1 MKIDNVQ
8 VTNLEFAIISALG
21 TLIDSQFGLSNFE
34 DLEYYIKSKHYNLY
48 NNIRAYIDYIEKE
61 NNGLV
66 SYTIIGDK
74 DMQRIQNL
82 PQDEYIEFLKK
93 IFVSWRIDDEYST
106 CSYWD
111 LMLLLKDMNEE
122 DPLVNYIWQLP
133 YATKLIFKN
142 FVDIPSFRYIMHFI
156 HSAY

>member
-1 MKIDNVQ
+1 MKVDNVQ
-8 VTNLEFAIISALG
+8 VTNLEFAITSALD

-34 DLEYYIKSKHYNLY
+34 DLEYYIKSKHYDLY
-48 NNIRAYIDYIEKE
+48 NNIRAYMDYIEKE

-93 IFVSWRIDDEYST
+93 IFVSWRIDGQYST
-106 CSYWD
+106 YSYWD
-111 LMLLLKDMNEE
+111 LILLLEDMNED

-142 FVDIPSFRYIMHFI
+142 FIDKK
-156 HSAY
+156 

>member
-1 MKIDNVQ
+1 MKVDNVQ
-8 VTNLEFAIISALG
+8 VTNLEFAITSALD
-21 TLIDSQFGLSNFE
+21 TLIDSQFGLSSFE
-34 DLEYYIKSKHYNLY
+34 DLEYYIKSKHYDLY
-48 NNIRAYIDYIEKE
+48 NNIRAYMNYIEKE

-93 IFVSWRIDDEYST
+93 IFVSWRIDGEYST
-106 CSYWD
+106 YSYWD
-111 LMLLLKDMNEE
+111 LVLLLEDMNED

-142 FVDIPSFRYIMHFI
+142 FIDKK
-156 HSAY
+156 

>member
-8 VTNLEFAIISALG
+8 VTNLEFAVTSALD

-34 DLEYYIKSKHYNLY
+34 DLEYYIKNKCHGLY
-48 NNIRAYIDYIEKE
+48 NNIRAYMDYIERE

-66 SYTIIGDK
+66 SYTIIGYK

-93 IFVSWRIDDEYST
+93 IFVSWRIDGQYST

-122 DPLVNYIWQLP
+122 DPLVAQIWQLP

-142 FVDIPSFRYIMHFI
+142 FVDKK
-156 HSAY
+156 

>member
-1 MKIDNVQ
+1 MKVDNVQ
-8 VTNLEFAIISALG
+8 VTNLEFAVISALD
-21 TLIDSQFGLSNFE
+21 TLIDSQFGLSSFE
-34 DLEYYIKSKHYNLY
+34 DLEYYIKSKCYGLY
-48 NNIRAYIDYIEKE
+48 NNIRAYMDYIERE

-93 IFVSWRIDDEYST
+93 IFVSWRIDGQYST
-106 CSYWD
+106 YSYWD
-111 LMLLLKDMNEE
+111 LILLLEDMNED

-142 FVDIPSFRYIMHFI
+142 FVDKK
-156 HSAY
+156 

>member
-8 VTNLEFAIISALG
+8 VTNLEFAVTSALD
-21 TLIDSQFGLSNFE
+21 TLIDSQFGLSSFE
-34 DLEYYIKSKHYNLY
+34 DLEYYIKSKHYDLY
-48 NNIRAYIDYIEKE
+48 NNIRAYMNYIEKE

-93 IFVSWRIDDEYST
+93 IFVSWRIDGQYST
-106 CSYWD
+106 YSYWD
-111 LMLLLKDMNEE
+111 LILLLEDMNED

-142 FVDIPSFRYIMHFI
+142 FIDKK
-156 HSAY
+156 

>member
-1 MKIDNVQ
+1 MKVDNIQ
-8 VTNLEFAIISALG
+8 VTNLEFAITSALD
-21 TLIDSQFGLSNFE
+21 TLIDSQFGLSSFE

-48 NNIRAYIDYIEKE
+48 NNIRAYMDYIEKE
-61 NNGLV
+61 NNGIV

-93 IFVSWRIDDEYST
+93 IFVSWRIDGQYST
-106 CSYWD
+106 YSYWD
-111 LMLLLKDMNEE
+111 LILLLEDMNED

-142 FVDIPSFRYIMHFI
+142 FIDKK
-156 HSAY
+156 

>member
-8 VTNLEFAIISALG
+8 VTNLEFAVTSALD
-21 TLIDSQFGLSNFE
+21 TLIDSQFGLSSFE
-34 DLEYYIKSKHYNLY
+34 DLEYYIKSKHYDLY
-48 NNIRAYIDYIEKE
+48 NNIRAYMDYIERE

-82 PQDEYIEFLKK
+82 PQDEYIVFLKK
-93 IFVSWRIDDEYST
+93 IFVSWRIDGQYST
-106 CSYWD
+106 YSYWD
-111 LMLLLKDMNEE
+111 LILLLEDMNED

-142 FVDIPSFRYIMHFI
+142 FVDKK
-156 HSAY
+156 

>member
-8 VTNLEFAIISALG
+8 VTNLEFAVTSALD
-21 TLIDSQFGLSNFE
+21 TLIDSQFGLSSFE
-34 DLEYYIKSKHYNLY
+34 DLEYYIKSKHYDLY
-48 NNIRAYIDYIEKE
+48 NNIRAYMNYIEKE

-93 IFVSWRIDDEYST
+93 IFVSWRIDGQYST
-106 CSYWD
+106 YSYWD
-111 LMLLLKDMNEE
+111 LILLLEDMNE
-122 DPLVNYIWQLP
+122 DDTLVNYIWQLP

-142 FVDIPSFRYIMHFI
+142 FVDKK
-156 HSAY
+156 

>member
-8 VTNLEFAIISALG
+8 VTNLEFAITSALD
-21 TLIDSQFGLSNFE
+21 TLIDSQFGLSNLE
-34 DLEYYIKSKHYNLY
+34 DLECYIKSKHYNLY
-48 NNIRAYIDYIEKE
+48 NNIRAYMDYIEKE

-93 IFVSWRIDDEYST
+93 IFVSWRINGKYYT

-111 LMLLLKDMNEE
+111 LILLLEDMNED

-142 FVDIPSFRYIMHFI
+142 FVDKK
-156 HSAY
+156 

>member
-8 VTNLEFAIISALG
+8 VTNLEFAVTSALD
-21 TLIDSQFGLSNFE
+21 TLIDSQFGLSSFE
-34 DLEYYIKSKHYNLY
+34 DLEYYIKSKHYDLY
-48 NNIRAYIDYIEKE
+48 NNIRAYMNYIEKE

-93 IFVSWRIDDEYST
+93 IFVSWRIDGQYST
-106 CSYWD
+106 YSYWD
-111 LMLLLKDMNEE
+111 LILLLEDMNEN

-142 FVDIPSFRYIMHFI
+142 FVDKK
-156 HSAY
+156 

>member
-8 VTNLEFAIISALG
+8 VTNLEFAVTSALD
-21 TLIDSQFGLSNFE
+21 TLIDSQFGLSSFE
-34 DLEYYIKSKHYNLY
+34 DLEYYIKSKHYDLY
-48 NNIRAYIDYIEKE
+48 NNIRAYMNYIEKE

-93 IFVSWRIDDEYST
+93 IFVSWRIDGQYST
-106 CSYWD
+106 YSYWD
-111 LMLLLKDMNEE
+111 LILLLEDMNED

-133 YATKLIFKN
+133 YATKLIFQN
-142 FVDIPSFRYIMHFI
+142 FIDKK
-156 HSAY
+156 

>member
-8 VTNLEFAIISALG
+8 VTNLEFAVTSALD
-21 TLIDSQFGLSNFE
+21 TLIDSQFGLSSFE
-34 DLEYYIKSKHYNLY
+34 DLEYYIKSKHYDLY
-48 NNIRAYIDYIEKE
+48 NNIRAYMNYIEKE

-93 IFVSWRIDDEYST
+93 IFVSWRIDGQYST
-106 CSYWD
+106 YSYWD
-111 LMLLLKDMNEE
+111 LILLLEDMNEE

-142 FVDIPSFRYIMHFI
+142 FIDKK
-156 HSAY
+156 

>member
-1 MKIDNVQ
+1 MKVDNVQ
-8 VTNLEFAIISALG
+8 VTKLEFAITRAFD
-21 TLIDSQFGLSNFE
+21 TLIDSQFGLSSFE

-93 IFVSWRIDDEYST
+93 IFVSWRIDGQYST
-106 CSYWD
+106 YSYWD
-111 LMLLLKDMNEE
+111 LILLLEDMNED

-142 FVDIPSFRYIMHFI
+142 FIDKK
-156 HSAY
+156 

>member
-1 MKIDNVQ
+1 MKVDNVQ
-8 VTNLEFAIISALG
+8 VTNLEFAITSALD

-34 DLEYYIKSKHYNLY
+34 DLEYYIKSKHYDLY
-48 NNIRAYIDYIEKE
+48 NNIRAYMDYIEKE

-93 IFVSWRIDDEYST
+93 IFVSWRIDGQYST

-111 LMLLLKDMNEE
+111 LILLLEDMNEE
-122 DPLVNYIWQLP
+122 DPLVAQIWQLP

-142 FVDIPSFRYIMHFI
+142 FIDKK
-156 HSAY
+156 

>member
-1 MKIDNVQ
+1 MKVDNVQ
-8 VTNLEFAIISALG
+8 VTNLEFAITSALG
-21 TLIDSQFGLSNFE
+21 TLIDSQFGLSSFE

-93 IFVSWRIDDEYST
+93 IFVSWRIDGQYST
-106 CSYWD
+106 YSYWD
-111 LMLLLKDMNEE
+111 LILLLEDMNEE
-122 DPLVNYIWQLP
+122 DPLINYIWQLP

-142 FVDIPSFRYIMHFI
+142 FIDKK
-156 HSAY
+156 

>member
-8 VTNLEFAIISALG
+8 VTNLEFAVTSALD
-21 TLIDSQFGLSNFE
+21 TLIDSQFGLSSFE
-34 DLEYYIKSKHYNLY
+34 DLEYYIKSKHYDLY
-48 NNIRAYIDYIEKE
+48 NNIRAYMDYIEKE

-93 IFVSWRIDDEYST
+93 IFVSWRINGQYST
-106 CSYWD
+106 YSYWD
-111 LMLLLKDMNEE
+111 LILLLEDMNED

-142 FVDIPSFRYIMHFI
+142 FIDKK
-156 HSAY
+156 

>member
-1 MKIDNVQ
+1 MKVDNVQ
-8 VTNLEFAIISALG
+8 VTNLEFAITSALD

-48 NNIRAYIDYIEKE
+48 NNIRAYMDYIEKE

-93 IFVSWRIDDEYST
+93 IFVSWRIDGQYST
-106 CSYWD
+106 YSYWD
-111 LMLLLKDMNEE
+111 LILLLEDMNDD

-142 FVDIPSFRYIMHFI
+142 FIDKK
-156 HSAY
+156 

>member
-8 VTNLEFAIISALG
+8 VTNLEFAITSALD
-21 TLIDSQFGLSNFE
+21 TLIDSQFGLSSFE
-34 DLEYYIKSKHYNLY
+34 DLEYYIKNKHYSLY
-48 NNIRAYIDYIEKE
+48 NNIRAYMDYIEKE

-93 IFVSWRIDDEYST
+93 IFVSWRIDGQYST
-106 CSYWD
+106 YSYWD
-111 LMLLLKDMNEE
+111 LILLLEDMNED

-142 FVDIPSFRYIMHFI
+142 FVDKK
-156 HSAY
+156 

>member
-1 MKIDNVQ
+1 MKVDNVQ
-8 VTNLEFAIISALG
+8 VTNLEFAITSALD
-21 TLIDSQFGLSNFE
+21 TLIDSQFGLSSFE

-48 NNIRAYIDYIEKE
+48 NNIRAYMDYIEKE

-93 IFVSWRIDDEYST
+93 IFVSWRIDGQYST
-106 CSYWD
+106 YSYWD
-111 LMLLLKDMNEE
+111 LILLLEDMNED

-142 FVDIPSFRYIMHFI
+142 FIDKK
-156 HSAY
+156 

>member
-1 MKIDNVQ
+1 MKVDNVQ
-8 VTNLEFAIISALG
+8 VTNLEFAITSALG
-21 TLIDSQFGLSNFE
+21 TLIDSQFGLSSFE
-34 DLEYYIKSKHYNLY
+34 DLEYYIKSKHYDLY
-48 NNIRAYIDYIEKE
+48 NNIRAYMNYIEKE

-93 IFVSWRIDDEYST
+93 IFVSWRIDGQYST
-106 CSYWD
+106 YSYWD
-111 LMLLLKDMNEE
+111 LILLLEDMNED

-142 FVDIPSFRYIMHFI
+142 FVDKK
-156 HSAY
+156 

>member
-8 VTNLEFAIISALG
+8 VTNLEFAVTSALD
-21 TLIDSQFGLSNFE
+21 TLIDSQFGLSSFE
-34 DLEYYIKSKHYNLY
+34 DLEYYIKSKHYDLY
-48 NNIRAYIDYIEKE
+48 NNIRAYRDYIERE

-66 SYTIIGDK
+66 SYTMIGDK

-93 IFVSWRIDDEYST
+93 IFVSWRIDGQYST
-106 CSYWD
+106 YSYWD
-111 LMLLLKDMNEE
+111 LILLLENMNE
-122 DPLVNYIWQLP
+122 DDLLVNYIWQLP

-142 FVDIPSFRYIMHFI
+142 FVDKK
-156 HSAY
+156 

>member
-1 MKIDNVQ
+1 M
-8 VTNLEFAIISALG
+8 
-21 TLIDSQFGLSNFE
+21 
-34 DLEYYIKSKHYNLY
+34 
-48 NNIRAYIDYIEKE
+48 DYIERE

-93 IFVSWRIDDEYST
+93 IFVSWRIDGRYST

-111 LMLLLKDMNEE
+111 LILLLEDMNEE

-133 YATKLIFKN
+133 YATKLIFQN
-142 FVDIPSFRYIMHFI
+142 FIDKK
-156 HSAY
+156 

>member
-8 VTNLEFAIISALG
+8 VTNLEFAVTSALD
-21 TLIDSQFGLSNFE
+21 TLIDSQFGLSSFE
-34 DLEYYIKSKHYNLY
+34 DLEYYIKNKCHGLY
-48 NNIRAYIDYIEKE
+48 NNIRAYMDYIERE

-66 SYTIIGDK
+66 SYTIIGNK

-93 IFVSWRIDDEYST
+93 IFVSWRIDGQYST

-111 LMLLLKDMNEE
+111 LILLLEDMNED

-133 YATKLIFKN
+133 YATKLILKN
-142 FVDIPSFRYIMHFI
+142 FVDKK
-156 HSAY
+156 

>member
-8 VTNLEFAIISALG
+8 VTNLEFAVTSALD
-21 TLIDSQFGLSNFE
+21 TLIDSQFGLSSFE
-34 DLEYYIKSKHYNLY
+34 DLEYYIKSKHYDLY
-48 NNIRAYIDYIEKE
+48 NNIRAYMNYIEKE

-93 IFVSWRIDDEYST
+93 IFVSWRIDGQYST
-106 CSYWD
+106 YSYWD
-111 LMLLLKDMNEE
+111 LILLLEDMNE
-122 DPLVNYIWQLP
+122 DGPLVNYIWQLP

-142 FVDIPSFRYIMHFI
+142 FIDKK
-156 HSAY
+156 

>member
-1 MKIDNVQ
+1 MKVDNVQ
-8 VTNLEFAIISALG
+8 VTNLEFAITSALD
-21 TLIDSQFGLSNFE
+21 TLIDSQFGLSSFE

-93 IFVSWRIDDEYST
+93 IFVSWRIDGQYST
-106 CSYWD
+106 YSYWD
-111 LMLLLKDMNEE
+111 LILLLEDMNED

-142 FVDIPSFRYIMHFI
+142 FIDKK
-156 HSAY
+156 

>member
-1 MKIDNVQ
+1 MKVDNVQ
-8 VTNLEFAIISALG
+8 VTNLEFAITSALD

-93 IFVSWRIDDEYST
+93 IFVSWRIDGQYST

-111 LMLLLKDMNEE
+111 LILLLEDMNEE

-142 FVDIPSFRYIMHFI
+142 FIDKK
-156 HSAY
+156 

>member
-1 MKIDNVQ
+1 MKVDNVQ
-8 VTNLEFAIISALG
+8 VTNLEFAITSALD
-21 TLIDSQFGLSNFE
+21 TLIDSQFGLSSFE
-34 DLEYYIKSKHYNLY
+34 DLEYYIKSKHYDLY

-93 IFVSWRIDDEYST
+93 IFVNWRIDGQYST
-106 CSYWD
+106 YSYWD
-111 LMLLLKDMNEE
+111 LILLLEDMNED

-142 FVDIPSFRYIMHFI
+142 FIDKK
-156 HSAY
+156 

>member
-1 MKIDNVQ
+1 MKVDSVQ
-8 VTNLEFAIISALG
+8 VTNLEFAVTSALD

-34 DLEYYIKSKHYNLY
+34 DLEYYIKNKCHGLY
-48 NNIRAYIDYIEKE
+48 NNIRAYMDYIERE

-93 IFVSWRIDDEYST
+93 IFVSWRIDGEYST

-111 LMLLLKDMNEE
+111 LILLLEDMNEE

-142 FVDIPSFRYIMHFI
+142 FVDKK
-156 HSAY
+156 

>member
-8 VTNLEFAIISALG
+8 VTNLEFAVTSALD
-21 TLIDSQFGLSNFE
+21 TLIDSQFGLSSFE
-34 DLEYYIKSKHYNLY
+34 DLEYYIKSKHYDLY
-48 NNIRAYIDYIEKE
+48 NNIRAYMNYIEKE

-93 IFVSWRIDDEYST
+93 IFVSWRIDGQYST
-106 CSYWD
+106 YSYWD
-111 LMLLLKDMNEE
+111 LILLLEDMNE
-122 DPLVNYIWQLP
+122 DNPLVNYIWQLP

-142 FVDIPSFRYIMHFI
+142 FIDKK
-156 HSAY
+156 

>member
-8 VTNLEFAIISALG
+8 VTNLEFAVTSALD
-21 TLIDSQFGLSNFE
+21 TLIDSQFGLSSFE
-34 DLEYYIKSKHYNLY
+34 DLEYYIKSKHYDLY
-48 NNIRAYIDYIEKE
+48 NNIRAYMNYIEKG

-93 IFVSWRIDDEYST
+93 IFVSWRIDGQYST
-106 CSYWD
+106 YSYWD
-111 LMLLLKDMNEE
+111 LILLLEDMNED
-122 DPLVNYIWQLP
+122 DPLINYIWQLP

-142 FVDIPSFRYIMHFI
+142 FIDKK
-156 HSAY
+156 

>member
-1 MKIDNVQ
+1 MKVDNVQ
-8 VTNLEFAIISALG
+8 VTNLEFAVTSALD

-93 IFVSWRIDDEYST
+93 IFVSWRINGQYST
-106 CSYWD
+106 YSYWD
-111 LMLLLKDMNEE
+111 LILLLEDMNED

-142 FVDIPSFRYIMHFI
+142 FVDKK
-156 HSAY
+156 

>member
-8 VTNLEFAIISALG
+8 VTNLEFAVTSALD
-21 TLIDSQFGLSNFE
+21 TLIDSQFGLSSFE
-34 DLEYYIKSKHYNLY
+34 DLEYYIKNKCHGLY
-48 NNIRAYIDYIEKE
+48 NNIRAYMDYIERE

-93 IFVSWRIDDEYST
+93 IFVSWRIDGQYST
-106 CSYWD
+106 YSYWD
-111 LMLLLKDMNEE
+111 LILLLEDMNED

-142 FVDIPSFRYIMHFI
+142 FVDKK
-156 HSAY
+156 

>member
-1 MKIDNVQ
+1 MKVDNVQ
-8 VTNLEFAIISALG
+8 VTNLEFAITSALD
-21 TLIDSQFGLSNFE
+21 TLIDSQFGLSSFE
-34 DLEYYIKSKHYNLY
+34 DLEYYIKSKHYSLY
-48 NNIRAYIDYIEKE
+48 NNIRAYMDYIEKE

-93 IFVSWRIDDEYST
+93 IFVSWRIDGQYST
-106 CSYWD
+106 YSYWD
-111 LMLLLKDMNEE
+111 LILLLEDMNED

-142 FVDIPSFRYIMHFI
+142 FIDKK
-156 HSAY
+156 

>member
-8 VTNLEFAIISALG
+8 VTNLEFAVTSALD
-21 TLIDSQFGLSNFE
+21 TLIDSQFGLSSFE
-34 DLEYYIKSKHYNLY
+34 DLEYYIKSKHYDLY
-48 NNIRAYIDYIEKE
+48 NNIRAYMNYIEKE

-93 IFVSWRIDDEYST
+93 IFVSWRIDGQYST
-106 CSYWD
+106 YSYWD
-111 LMLLLKDMNEE
+111 LILLLEDMNED
-122 DPLVNYIWQLP
+122 DPLANYIWQLP

-142 FVDIPSFRYIMHFI
+142 FVDKK
-156 HSAY
+156 

>member
-8 VTNLEFAIISALG
+8 VTNLEFAVTSALD
-21 TLIDSQFGLSNFE
+21 TLIDSQFGLSSFE
-34 DLEYYIKSKHYNLY
+34 DLEYYIKSKRYDLY
-48 NNIRAYIDYIEKE
+48 NNIRAYMNYIEKE

-82 PQDEYIEFLKK
+82 PKDEYIEFLKK
-93 IFVSWRIDDEYST
+93 IFVSWRIDGQYST
-106 CSYWD
+106 YSYWD
-111 LMLLLKDMNEE
+111 LILLLEDMNEE

-142 FVDIPSFRYIMHFI
+142 FVDKK
-156 HSAY
+156 

>member
-8 VTNLEFAIISALG
+8 VTNLEFAVTSALD
-21 TLIDSQFGLSNFE
+21 TLIDSQFGLSSFE
-34 DLEYYIKSKHYNLY
+34 DLEYYIKSKHYDLY
-48 NNIRAYIDYIEKE
+48 NNIRAYMNYIEKE

-93 IFVSWRIDDEYST
+93 IFVSWRIDGQYST
-106 CSYWD
+106 YSYWD
-111 LMLLLKDMNEE
+111 LILLLEDMNED
-122 DPLVNYIWQLP
+122 DPLINYIWQLP

-142 FVDIPSFRYIMHFI
+142 FIDKK
-156 HSAY
+156 

>member
-1 MKIDNVQ
+1 MKIDNIQ
-8 VTNLEFAIISALG
+8 VTNLEFAVTSALD
-21 TLIDSQFGLSNFE
+21 TLIDSQFGLSSFE
-34 DLEYYIKSKHYNLY
+34 DLEYYIKNKCHGLY
-48 NNIRAYIDYIEKE
+48 NNIRAYMDYIERE

-66 SYTIIGDK
+66 SYTIIGNK

-93 IFVSWRIDDEYST
+93 IFVSWRIDGEYST

-111 LMLLLKDMNEE
+111 LILLLEDMNED

-142 FVDIPSFRYIMHFI
+142 FVDKK
-156 HSAY
+156 

>member
-1 MKIDNVQ
+1 MKVDNVQ
-8 VTNLEFAIISALG
+8 VTNLEFAITSALD
-21 TLIDSQFGLSNFE
+21 TLIDSQFGLSSFE

-48 NNIRAYIDYIEKE
+48 NSIRAYIDYIEKE

-93 IFVSWRIDDEYST
+93 IFVSWRIDGQYST
-106 CSYWD
+106 YSYWD
-111 LMLLLKDMNEE
+111 LILLLEDMNED

-142 FVDIPSFRYIMHFI
+142 FVDKK
-156 HSAY
+156 

>member
-8 VTNLEFAIISALG
+8 VTNLEFAVTSALD
-21 TLIDSQFGLSNFE
+21 TLIDSQFGLSSFE
-34 DLEYYIKSKHYNLY
+34 DLEYYIKSKHYDLY
-48 NNIRAYIDYIEKE
+48 NNIRAYMNYIEKE

-93 IFVSWRIDDEYST
+93 IFVSWRIDGQYST
-106 CSYWD
+106 YSYWD
-111 LMLLLKDMNEE
+111 LILLLEDMNE
-122 DPLVNYIWQLP
+122 DGPLVNYIWQLP

-142 FVDIPSFRYIMHFI
+142 FVDKK
-156 HSAY
+156 